1 MCDQSLPPETQMAVA
16 RTIERWK
23 PVHAHYKLRVKRGDK
38 VRTLPE
44 VPRASASDEP
54 GATPD
59 ELRPPFGP
67 GPNPGRGPGPA
78 ADNGGDAA

>member
-44 VPRASASDEP
+44 VPRASDDS
-54 GATPD
+54 GVTPE

-67 GPNPGRGPGPA
+67 GPDPGRGPEPA
-78 ADNGGDAA
+78 DDDDDGGDAA